1 MTRQV
6 YLDYAATT
14 PIHPDVRNAMLRAL
28 DHDFGNPSSLH
39 WAGRRAAALVEQARG
54 QVARA
59 IGGAPEEIIFTS
71 GATEA
76 DNLALAGTLRARPE
90 GGHLITCAVE
100 HHAIL
105 HAAEALARAGHA
117 VSILPVDGQGH
128 VDPDAVRRAIRP
140 DTALI
145 SIMWANNEV
154 GTIQPVAEIAAV
166 AHEHEVPFHT
176 DAVQAIATLDVDVQA
191 AGVDL
196 LSLSAHKIY
205 GPKGVGALYVR
216 AGNAL
221 EPLLYGGSQEAG
233 LRPGTENVPGIV
245 GLGAA
250 ASLAACGRDGTRA
263 HLARLR
269 RALIEALRQI
279 APDVIINGP
288 EQAVAPHIVSAS
300 FPGTDGEML
309 LFMLSQAGI
318 ACSMGSACTAEDM
331 EPSHVLMAMGL
342 PLPQIDGTLR
352 FSLGSPASDADIA
365 ILCEALPNILAQ
377 CRAV

>member
-154 GTIQPVAEIAAV
+154 GTIQPVAEIAAI